1 MGSYNTFSTA
11 LLLLLTRA
19 GVECG
24 GTPNIVV
31 IVADDLG
38 WNDVSWN
45 NKAMTTPTLERLAS
59 EGIRL
64 NQAYSQQ
71 VLQIDQARPTHQETK
86 MSL

>member
-1 MGSYNTFSTA
+1 MGSYNAFSTA

-38 WNDVSWN
+38 WNDVGFHGSN
-45 NKAMTTPTLERLAS
+45 QGYNLRDKSLLEFQL
-59 EGIRL
+59 E
-64 NQAYSQQ
+64 
-71 VLQIDQARPTHQETK
+71 K
-86 MSL
+86 SLEILYLYEFK